1 MRFTTAKIAGMPE
14 GNGRSRDGI
23 SLLLAAGAAL
33 FACLGFAG
41 IFLHSP
47 PPAPPPSPS
56 PPPTQTAKDFSD
68 TTTYEPLDTSFPTLA
83 FPQPAN
89 RNGGFEGGDGGAV
102 PEWLPDPAGAPPGW
116 LPAEA
121 SARAG
126 KTGMRLALAPG
137 AAEDARA
144 RLVSAPMDAGPG
156 DVVKFNVWI
165 RPEGDPG
172 CQPVALVEALVAGI
186 WHRVTPEARV
196 AELLVPGGAEWAPRG
211 RSCIVPAG
219 AEQVRLGL
227 ECAARGP
234 EGAGWSADDFYCE
247 IVSLR
252 RYAAE
257 HAAAPRLPD
266 VVLLGADTLRNSP
279 LGCYGHPTNAT
290 PHVDRLAAEGVL
302 FDQVTTASPWTR
314 PSFGSIFTSLYPSQH
329 TAELHL
335 SALPQSVTT
344 LAEVL
349 HDRGYFTVGF
359 VRTLFD
365 GFVGPGTG
373 FDQGFDIYLF
383 SEDTEEVSAMTRD
396 FLDLNA
402 DTLRALGG
410 GGLLLFR
417 HFYEPHS
424 EYINHTPDLI
434 RNEGGMLG
442 TVNLTF
448 QILDDK
454 LFKNDPAL
462 TNEHD
467 VDYARRVYDGEA
479 AFMDL
484 RVGEMLDRLRGAGLY
499 DAARI
504 VFFSDHGESFNEKP
518 GAWCHSTPYET
529 CTRVP
534 LVLRLPGKTPAGAV
548 VSDLVSTLDILPTLL
563 AALDIP
569 GPEGME
575 GRNLL
580 DPAVP
585 PPGYSVSEDRKM
597 GLLTVRDNRMKL
609 AVQKAATARRN
620 EWEAIRDWALFAPD
634 SPAIYELYDLAAD
647 PWELNDLSAERP
659 ADLHRLK
666 TVLFAHCVR
675 HGIAPREDALRAAA
689 AHLPREGV
697 EALKRMLD
705 AQAAAPGAAA
715 HTGEEVQL
723 SPETMEDIISQ
734 GYMNVN

>member
-1 MRFTTAKIAGMPE
+1 MRPITAKNAG
-14 GNGRSRDGI
+14 GRSSRDTV
-23 SLLLAAGAAL
+23 SLLIAAAAAGL
-33 FACLGFAG
+33 ACLGFAG
-41 IFLHSP
+41 IFLHSSAP
-47 PPAPPPSPS
+47 PPAPAPVQP
-56 PPPTQTAKDFSD
+56 AKDLSD
-68 TTTYEPLDTSFPTLA
+68 ETTYAPLDTSFPTLA
-83 FPQPAN
+83 FPSPAN
-89 RNGGFEGGDGGAV
+89 LNGGFERESGEMI
-102 PEWLPDPAGAPPGW
+102 PEWHPDAAETLPGW
-116 LPAEA
+116 TPAA
-121 SARAG
+121 AAARTG
-126 KTGMRLALAPG
+126 KNGMRLSLTPG
-137 AAEDARA
+137 AGENARA

-172 CQPVALVEALVAGI
+172 CQPVALVEALAGGEWRRVA
-186 WHRVTPEARV
+186 PEARV
-196 AELLVPGGAEWAPRG
+196 AELLVPGGADWAPRG

-219 AEQVRLGL
+219 TERIRLVL

-234 EGAGWSADDFYCE
+234 EGAGWHADDFLCE

-290 PHVDRLAAEGVL
+290 PHVDRLAAEGVRY
-302 FDQVTTASPWTR
+302 DQVTTASPWTR

-402 DTLRALGG
+402 DALRALGG
-410 GGLLLFR
+410 GGVVLFR
-417 HFYEPHS
+417 HLYEPHS
-424 EYINHTPDLI
+424 EYINHTPDVI

-479 AFMDL
+479 AFMDM
-484 RVGEMLDRLRGAGLY
+484 RVGEMLDRLRAFGLY
-499 DAARI
+499 DAAHI

-534 LVLRLPGKTPAGAV
+534 LILRLPGKTPAGAV
-548 VSDLVSTLDILPTLL
+548 VSDLASPMDILPTLL

-569 GPEGME
+569 GPAGME

-580 DPAVP
+580 DTAAP
-585 PPGYSVSEDRKM
+585 PPAHSISEDRKM
-597 GLLTVRDNRMKL
+597 GYLTVRDGHMKL
-609 AVQKAATARRN
+609 AVQKASTARRN

-634 SPAIYELYDLAAD
+634 SPATYELYDLEAD
-647 PWELNDLSAERP
+647 PWELNDLSGARP

-675 HGIAPREDALRAAA
+675 YGIAPREDALRAAP
-689 AHLPREGV
+689 AHLPPEGV
-697 EALKRMLD
+697 EALKRVLD
-705 AQAAAPGAAA
+705 AQAAAPDAAA

-723 SPETMEDIISQ
+723 SPEMMEDIISQ